1 MNLGFTPYNVD
12 QVVLIIGVFFM
23 LCLILSL
30 LYLFEGKDI
39 IQEKNV
45 KDTVLWKFLNTH

>member
-12 QVVLIIGVFFM
+12 QVVLITGGFFM